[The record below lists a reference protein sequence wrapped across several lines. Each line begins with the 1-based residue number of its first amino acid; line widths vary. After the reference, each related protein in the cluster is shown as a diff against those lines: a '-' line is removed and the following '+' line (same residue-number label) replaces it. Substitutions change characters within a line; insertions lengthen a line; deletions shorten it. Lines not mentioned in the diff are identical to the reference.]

1 MTTKLN
7 TSITILPAILV
18 GVLLLTGCDSSGG
31 AGAGNVTIDAPA
43 LSGALKFLG
52 VCSIICSLIW
62 AVSLVF
68 GSNRYEE
75 TRNRGS
81 RS

>member
-7 TSITILPAILV
+7 TSITILPALLV

-75 TRNRGS
+75 S
-81 RS
+81 RHRETKP

>member
-7 TSITILPAILV
+7 TSITILPALLV
-18 GVLLLTGCDSSGG
+18 GVLLLAGCDSSGG
-31 AGAGNVTIDAPA
+31 GGSGNVTIDAPA

-75 TRNRGS
+75 SRHRETRP
-81 RS
+81 

>member
-1 MTTKLN
+1 MRNL
-7 TSITILPAILV
+7 SIQSIILPALLV
-18 GVLLLTGCDSSGG
+18 GVLLLTGCDSSSGD
-31 AGAGNVTIDAPA
+31 AGNVTIDAPA

-75 TRNRGS
+75 TRNRAS